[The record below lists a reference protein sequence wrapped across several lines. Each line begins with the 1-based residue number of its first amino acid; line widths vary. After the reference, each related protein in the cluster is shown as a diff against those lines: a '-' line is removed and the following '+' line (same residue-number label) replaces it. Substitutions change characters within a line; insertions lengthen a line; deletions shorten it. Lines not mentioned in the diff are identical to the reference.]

1 MKNPNIL
8 EKRIA
13 KIKSDLLAIDEMHPG
28 SVSTQYN
35 VCGKAGCRCKD
46 PKNPQ
51 KHGPYYQLSYVSKGK
66 STSRF
71 IKAEFLQA
79 VKKQTANYAKFKAL
93 ADRKSTRLNSSH
105 SQISYA

>member
-28 SVSTQYN
+28 
-35 VCGKAGCRCKD
+35 KD

-93 ADRKSTRLNSSH
+93 SEDWKNLAADLVKLKMNLAVAKRKN
-105 SQISYA
+105 